1 MLGKTPAPRAVE
13 GTKQAQPR
21 MALRHCSLL
30 DLAGWD
36 GKRGLPDRKGFLERG
51 KYNVGIS
58 GARIMA
64 CFCNRASLGT
74 DLLHQQ
80 ISAGESPSAGF
91 IPIVGDKH

>member
-13 GTKQAQPR
+13 GAKQTEPR
-21 MALRHCSLL
+21 VALRHCSLL

-36 GKRGLPDRKGFLERG
+36 GKRGLPDRKGFLEPG
-51 KYNVGIS
+51 KYKVGIS

-64 CFCNRASLGT
+64 RFCNRASLGT

-80 ISAGESPSAGF
+80 ISAGESPSRGL
-91 IPIVGDKH
+91 IPSVGDKH